1 MWVALIT
8 NPPTDANTNVTINAI
23 NIYST
28 IEIRSI
34 EAIVSLISILS
45 PGCDMVDTAY
55 PIIRLRLTMYI
66 PIIIWKVYKGIAPP
80 LRLNKLNANGTTDET
95 LLLDDV
101 LAALCIEFILPESE
115 VSTVPINVVNPTLPA
130 WIRL

>member
-80 LRLNKLNANGTTDET
+80 A
-95 LLLDDV
+95 
-101 LAALCIEFILPESE
+101 
-115 VSTVPINVVNPTLPA
+115 
-130 WIRL
+130 